1 MAYANAEAALRD
13 GSIVYGPG
21 NVKAVRRGNS
31 FIYWPI
37 QAGAAM
43 DSADGGV
50 LARRNPVGKDYSADD
65 VLIRKLLPTLARMA
79 DEAVAEDDADEE
91 QAALFDDTDSKITN
105 TRYAGDLA
113 ATRKHWQS
121 VNTRNRQ
128 RSQFPGQTGRYAP
141 AGATAKAGKAADAVS
156 KNAKR
161 AKGYS
166 MFSSVAKLVRAATKS
181 L

>member
-13 GSIVYGPG
+13 GSIVYGRG

-50 LARRNPVGKDYSADD
+50 LARHNPVGEDYSADD
-65 VLIRKLLPTLARMA
+65 ALIRKLLPTLARMA

-91 QAALFDDTDSKITN
+91 QAALFDDAETTNSADLNAERERWANIT
-105 TRYAGDLA
+105 
-113 ATRKHWQS
+113 K
-121 VNTRNRQ
+121 RNRNTTQ
-128 RSQFPGQTGRYAP
+128 AIERTGRYSP
-141 AGATAKAGKAADAVS
+141 ARAIAKVGKAVDAVLLNARRAS
-156 KNAKR
+156 K
-161 AKGYS
+161 GTYS
-166 MFSSVAKLVRAATKS
+166 MFAHPERQRKAS
-181 L
+181 